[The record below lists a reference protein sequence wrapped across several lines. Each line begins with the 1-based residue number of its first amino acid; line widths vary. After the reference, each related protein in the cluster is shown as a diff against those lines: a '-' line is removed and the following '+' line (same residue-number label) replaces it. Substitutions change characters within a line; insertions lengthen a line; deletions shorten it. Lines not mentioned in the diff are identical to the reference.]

1 MGRPRKK
8 PLQEGEEL
16 KAAAPPGPKKQPTEA
31 PKKTTKKETVT
42 KPVGKAG
49 KIKVELLEDK
59 GNGFKKGMIKE
70 LNAPHAQILIDK
82 GLAKKA

>member
-8 PLQEGEEL
+8 PIQEGEEL
-16 KAAAPPGPKKQPTEA
+16 KAAKDTP
-31 PKKTTKKETVT
+31 KETVT
-42 KPVGKAG
+42 KPVEKTG